1 MEPCRRR
8 WLPWAAGQP
17 SWWLPLQTAPTW
29 DPPHRGRERPDHPAD
44 RGAADDDVLHTF
56 LSARPM
62 LMPRQLSQMRV
73 FLTTSGKSES
83 ARRDSRYTAISYADK
98 QRNTPHSGAEEY
110 SKAIG
115 SDEMSPSGS
124 FRRRLTPSPRSPQ
137 GLVDEWQRHNWP
149 VMSEGRRR
157 RLRGQRT
164 ERHGDR
170 RLGTTGH

>member
-1 MEPCRRR
+1 M
-8 WLPWAAGQP
+8 AAVG
-17 SWWLPLQTAPTW
+17 
-29 DPPHRGRERPDHPAD
+29 GRP
-44 RGAADDDVLHTF
+44 TF
-56 LSARPM
+56 LVAPAANGPLPGIRLTVVENDRTIQLTEVRRMMTSCTPFWSARPM
-62 LMPRQLSQMRV
+62 LMPRQLSRIRV

-83 ARRDSRYTAISYADK
+83 ARRDSRYTAILYADK
-98 QRNTPHSGAEEY
+98 LRNTPHSGAEEY

-115 SDEMSPSGS
+115 SDEMSASGS
-124 FRRRLTPSPRSPQ
+124 FRRRLTPSPPRSPQ
-137 GLVDEWQRHNWP
+137 GLVDEWQGHNWP